1 MPQFWKLV
9 PLIVII
15 FAACCNPACGQ
26 EENAEEPPAIVDE
39 TLLTLQNQL
48 KTPRKTVQTFLDAMQ
63 SKEFETAYLCFDLS
77 ELDIETA
84 SAKQRTYA
92 VKLNLAFAEY
102 FGLADLSALS
112 TNPNEPKQPYPV
124 CHETA
129 MSGVVLVKDS
139 NKLWR
144 FSRSTVKL
152 LDSDELDFLF
162 EDADAEEHAAWS
174 VPLWLQQRFPK
185 SWWGTTFLLKDYEWV
200 CLLGLLAGGY
210 LVSLLCRFILDYL
223 TQIWFRLTG
232 TDVDDQPRR
241 RLWTPMV
248 WLLQIWIWYYGMKWI
263 DLPAGVLGIV
273 LPVLKFFTIV
283 AAVWCGFRLIN
294 LLQNYLAKKAK
305 LTASRYDDSLIPLVC
320 SGLKL
325 LAMVVGVIAFVD
337 VFDKD
342 WKALL
347 GGFGVVGIAVA
358 IAAKDLLGNIFGS
371 ITVLADRPFEIG
383 DWVVIDEKVEGT
395 VEQVGIRSSRVRTFH
410 NSEIIVPNSLLT
422 NAIVDNMGRRKFRR
436 FKTHLQ
442 IKYNTPVDR
451 IESMCAGIRQLV
463 QNNPYARKE
472 SAHVYLN
479 QFSECSIDILVYV
492 FFDCSDWSVELRERH
507 CLLMDILRLAEKIGV
522 EFAFP
527 TRTLEIDGPEQPNF
541 LTPKIRQANDPSTG
555 ANQAGGDTD
564 T

>member
-1 MPQFWKLV
+1 M
-9 PLIVII
+9 
-15 FAACCNPACGQ
+15 
-26 EENAEEPPAIVDE
+26 
-39 TLLTLQNQL
+39 
-48 KTPRKTVQTFLDAMQ
+48 
-63 SKEFETAYLCFDLS
+63 
-77 ELDIETA
+77 
-84 SAKQRTYA
+84 
-92 VKLNLAFAEY
+92 
-102 FGLADLSALS
+102 
-112 TNPNEPKQPYPV
+112 
-124 CHETA
+124 
-129 MSGVVLVKDS
+129 
-139 NKLWR
+139 
-144 FSRSTVKL
+144 
-152 LDSDELDFLF
+152 
-162 EDADAEEHAAWS
+162 
-174 VPLWLQQRFPK
+174 
-185 SWWGTTFLLKDYEWV
+185 
-200 CLLGLLAGGY
+200 
-210 LVSLLCRFILDYL
+210 
-223 TQIWFRLTG
+223 
-232 TDVDDQPRR
+232 
-241 RLWTPMV
+241 
-248 WLLQIWIWYYGMKWI
+248 
-263 DLPAGVLGIV
+263 
-273 LPVLKFFTIV
+273 
-283 AAVWCGFRLIN
+283 
-294 LLQNYLAKKAK
+294 
-305 LTASRYDDSLIPLVC
+305 
-320 SGLKL
+320 
-325 LAMVVGVIAFVD
+325 
-337 VFDKD
+337 
-342 WKALL
+342 
-347 GGFGVVGIAVA
+347 
-358 IAAKDLLGNIFGS
+358 
-371 ITVLADRPFEIG
+371 LADRPFEIG